1 MSLRLRTDESQ
12 RATVLCVSKV
22 FVGVRGVGAVISPSF
37 KFKFQEVKDIFKE
50 SWVIIERRSISFS
63 NTQEVSDQLF
73 RRLKCKLFELVMS
86 RELSLI
92 IRVHV

>member
-1 MSLRLRTDESQ
+1 M
-12 RATVLCVSKV
+12 
-22 FVGVRGVGAVISPSF
+22 ISPSF
-37 KFKFQEVKDIFKE
+37 KFKFQEGKDFFKE

-63 NTQEVSDQLF
+63 NAQEVSDQLF